1 MNADSVAAP
10 PSWRRGLIRA
20 AITFVAL
27 LIVVAVLGFVVVPRV
42 VKAKLEAYASEAT
55 GRKATLGKV
64 EFNPFT
70 LRGTLTD
77 FTLADRTSDRA
88 LFRFDALDVDVSSAT
103 LWRLAPVF
111 NAVRLTRP

>member
-10 PSWRRGLIRA
+10 PSWRRGLTRA

-70 LRGTLTD
+70 LRGTVTD
-77 FTLADRTSDRA
+77 FTLAHRA
-88 LFRFDALDVDVSSAT
+88 SQQTFAHFDALDVDVSPAT
-103 LWRLAPVF
+103 L
-111 NAVRLTRP
+111 